1 MGRLRRSHRVYEAWN
16 YKQEIADL
24 NRASEE
30 GWQLVKGGCFNSV
43 FEEDNRQVYRY
54 QMDYQTGV
62 KNRMRY
68 LETFKEQGWEY
79 INSTFNGWHFFR
91 KPYDPSWP
99 EEEYEIYTDRSA
111 IPDMVRRWQRLA
123 LMVMAVMTFCLV
135 VMIVRM
141 IQYPEWPRMS
151 LIVMYALFV
160 FIIGSGYL
168 KTRRYRLQ
176 QETASAKYP
185 GSGVKVWIVAAIIV
199 ACMVSQIMLPYWR
212 PSVQNHT
219 IAEEYAIEDESGI
232 IGSNTFKV
240 YYTDNYYLDLSMDN
254 APALNFT
261 IVDADGQIVYS
272 NGEAQVELE
281 NVRLHLKKGT
291 YEIFLAAAEPVEKGR
306 MDVEYSID

>member
-16 YKQEIADL
+16 YKQEIEDL
-24 NRASEE
+24 NRASVE

-43 FEEDNRQVYRY
+43 FEEDDRQVYRY
-54 QMDYQTGV
+54 QIDYHTCV

-79 INSTFNGWHFFR
+79 ISSTFNGWHFFR
-91 KPYDPSWP
+91 KPYDPSLP

-123 LMVMAVMTFCLV
+123 LMVMVVMTFCLV

-141 IQYPEWPRMS
+141 IQNPQWPRMA

-160 FIIGSGYL
+160 LIIGSGYL
-168 KTRRYRLQ
+168 KTRGYRLQ
-176 QETASAKYP
+176 QGTASSKYS
-185 GSGVKVWIVAAIIV
+185 GSGVKVWIVAVIIAVCV
-199 ACMVSQIMLPYWR
+199 ASQVMLSYWR
-212 PSVQNHT
+212 PSIQNYT
-219 IAEEYAIEDESGI
+219 IAEVYTIEDESGT

-254 APALNFT
+254 DPALTF
-261 IVDADGQIVYS
+261 IIADADGQVVYS
-272 NGEAQVELE
+272 SGEARVGLE
-281 NVRLHLKKGT
+281 NVRLHLSRGT
-291 YEIFLAAAEPVEKGR
+291 YEIFLTAGEPVEKGR
-306 MDVEYSID
+306 MQVEYTID